1 MQNQRVQITFDIQN
15 HCHVNFFYSVKK
27 KYFWFKNRNSI
38 TWHLVLLNSTDE
50 QARQFLVCSLCEM
63 LSNVKSE
70 TFTLVFLRDHLV
82 FASCMRAERTDKE
95 NTEENTSSNSP
106 GWVCFHW
113 TLLEYQSACSTN
125 LNQLCSRIVFIK
137 LNLILK
143 LCFYLLQGIFWKF
156 NFKQYVYLSLSLDCL
171 TLWSFHV
178 VITSIVKSTKTITEQ
193 CVSCQ
198 NKSVCQK
205 LAWSCKKWKS
215 AKTRY
220 PPFCTK
226 KAFS

>member
-1 MQNQRVQITFDIQN
+1 MFSTKHCFEKHKKMIGHYAHLRDVTGQSDPIYACTCANHAHYSSFQVTFCGSSKHAVGMRNSILRNHLSIVMQNQRVQITFNIQN

-82 FASCMRAERTDKE
+82 FTSCMRAERTDAE

-106 GWVCFHW
+106 GWACFHW

-125 LNQLCSRIVFIK
+125 LNLLCSRIVF
-137 LNLILK
+137 
-143 LCFYLLQGIFWKF
+143 Y
-156 NFKQYVYLSLSLDCL
+156 
-171 TLWSFHV
+171 
-178 VITSIVKSTKTITEQ
+178 
-193 CVSCQ
+193 
-198 NKSVCQK
+198 
-205 LAWSCKKWKS
+205 
-215 AKTRY
+215 
-220 PPFCTK
+220 
-226 KAFS
+226 